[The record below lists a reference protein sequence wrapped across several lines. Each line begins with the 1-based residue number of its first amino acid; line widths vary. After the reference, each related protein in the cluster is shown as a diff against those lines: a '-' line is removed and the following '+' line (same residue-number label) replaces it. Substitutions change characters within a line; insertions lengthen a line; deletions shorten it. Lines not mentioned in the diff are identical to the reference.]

1 MNKEGLMEAIKNSG
15 LKMEFVAKKGG
26 MSRTA
31 FWRKMNGVSE
41 FTLSEIQTLA
51 QLLGLSPEQIQDI
64 FFCRNVS

>member
-1 MNKEGLMEAIKNSG
+1 MNKEGLVDAIKNSG

-51 QLLGLSPEQIQDI
+51 QLLNLSPEQIHYI
-64 FFCRNVS
+64 FFYQKVS